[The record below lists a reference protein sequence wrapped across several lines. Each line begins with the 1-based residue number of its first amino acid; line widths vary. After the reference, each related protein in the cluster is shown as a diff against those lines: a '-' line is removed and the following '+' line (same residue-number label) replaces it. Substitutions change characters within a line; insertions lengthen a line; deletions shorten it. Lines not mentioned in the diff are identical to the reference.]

1 MSKHYTRL
9 EAATAAFDEMIKR
22 FGVVTVMDVRVY
34 ETEKVLEALG
44 IESGNFD
51 GSKSACDIRDVLGEK
66 DDESASVVKPV
77 CILDTLK
84 TSNITLEGPTKTV
97 TGGQNAS
104 PLLKYGKTA
113 RLEMQ
118 DALGNSEA
126 LEALGGMTVEYEDS
140 TLEQGTG
147 RFAVHAT
154 DTFGG
159 PKTIL
164 GKTFFI
170 NQKNGA
176 QVPVEILIYQFVP
189 DSLFNLTQDAEGD
202 ATVFDLNGDL
212 IATKVRL
219 GDIEGNALVKNTFY
233 SILKEGLTVSGS
245 EAEHVAGDGPTP
257 EEGTAGK

>member
-9 EAATAAFDEMIKR
+9 EAATAGFDEMIQR

-34 ETEKVLEALG
+34 ETEKVLEAL
-44 IESGNFD
+44 SKDSFD

-66 DDESASVVKPV
+66 DSTDTGVVKPV
-77 CILDTLK
+77 CVLDTLK

-126 LEALGGMTVEYEDS
+126 LEALGGMTVEYEDNQ
-140 TLEQGTG
+140 LEQGTG

-212 IATKVRL
+212 ISTKVKL
-219 GDIEGNALVKNTFY
+219 GDINGNALIKNTFY
-233 SILKEGLTVSGS
+233 SILKENIGHESGD
-245 EAEHVAGDGPTP
+245 EP
-257 EEGTAGK
+257 EEQE